1 MNATF
6 LGEFEL
12 SGIPPSP
19 KNESRI
25 ETTFKIDS
33 NGILS
38 VNASYGSMQKSLKLD
53 VYSKSGGMTDKTIE
67 RLSLRL
73 NKLMI
78 PDSKNQLKCDILE
91 DATRMSVIPKKR
103 NKSNV
108 LKLYVESE
116 VKLTPLESSIYP
128 YLGFILV
135 KLCHIRTQ
143 GYHMI
148 IIIIIII
155 ILIVIII
162 IIIIVIIII
171 NITNIIIIIIIIK
184 DVRWCNGQSKRPSP
198 WGSWVQFS
206 LRTHDTYVKRF
217 SQRSAERCGFFLVTH
232 REF

>member
-1 MNATF
+1 MLQVYEGEGKTADECHF

-12 SGIPPSP
+12 SGIPPLP

-78 PDSKNQLKCDILE
+78 PDSKNQPKCEILE

-135 KLCHIRTQ
+135 KLCHMRTQ

-148 IIIIIII
+148 IIIIII
-155 ILIVIII
+155 LIVIITTSSSSSHHHHRHHHHQHHQHHHHHHHHQRRE
-162 IIIIVIIII
+162 V
-171 NITNIIIIIIIIK
+171 
-184 DVRWCNGQSKRPSP
+184 
-198 WGSWVQFS
+198 VQWS
-206 LRTHDTYVKRF
+206 
-217 SQRSAERCGFFLVTH
+217 E
-232 REF
+232 

>member
-1 MNATF
+1 MLQVYEGEGKTADECHF

-73 NKLMI
+73 KKLMI
-78 PDSKNQLKCDILE
+78 PDSKNQPKCEILE

-116 VKLTPLESSIYP
+116 VKLTLLESSIYP

-135 KLCHIRTQ
+135 KLCHMRTQ
-143 GYHMI
+143 GYLMI

-162 IIIIVIIII
+162 INII
-171 NITNIIIIIIIIK
+171 NIIIK